1 MAELAVV
8 PIQVEPNLQTEA
20 ESIFRELG
28 YSVSEAIAL
37 FYQQVILNKGF
48 PFRARVPNQTTLD
61 TFRKTDA
68 CDTLVRCQNADELF
82 ESLGI

>member
-37 FYQQVILNKGF
+37 FYQQVILNTKS
-48 PFRARVPNQTTLD
+48 RI
-61 TFRKTDA
+61 
-68 CDTLVRCQNADELF
+68 TLVQLKIIPMEF
-82 ESLGI
+82 V

>member
-37 FYQQVILNKGF
+37 FYQQVILNKGL
-48 PFRARVPNQTTLD
+48 PFSVRVPNQTTLD

-68 CDTLVRCQNADELF
+68 GEELVRCQNAYEIFD
-82 ESLGI
+82 SLGI

>member
-37 FYQQVILNKGF
+37 FYQQVILNKGL
-48 PFRARVPNQTTLD
+48 PFSVRVPNQTTLD

-68 CDTLVRCQNADELF
+68 GEELVRCQNAEELF

>member
-8 PIQVEPNLQTEA
+8 PIQVESDLQT
-20 ESIFRELG
+20 S
-28 YSVSEAIAL
+28 SH
-37 FYQQVILNKGF
+37 
-48 PFRARVPNQTTLD
+48 VPNQTTLD

-68 CDTLVRCQNADELF
+68 GEELVHCQDAEELF